1 MKLGAFEIQVVED
14 GRFGL
19 DGGAMFG
26 IIPRPLWARSNPP
39 DEANRIEMA
48 LRCLL
53 IRTEDRCILIDN
65 GMGEQ
70 WDERQRSQFALSRTP
85 VPGLVENLA
94 ALGVDRLDVTD
105 MVFTHF
111 HFDHN
116 GGTVQPDGALT
127 FPNAMHHGSKT
138 NYEQALNPS
147 PKDAGSFR
155 VQDRAGLVL
164 GQNLTLHDGP
174 WTLCEGVDFLVSDG
188 HTLGMHLPRVRA
200 EGETLVYCADLIPT
214 SSHLHL
220 PWVMGY
226 DCMPVRTIEEKTD
239 LLAQAYAER
248 WVLVF
253 EHDPEIDACRV
264 DQDDRARYRRGEVI
278 DLGGRGRSWG

>member
-1 MKLGAFEIQVVED
+1 MRAS
-14 GRFGL
+14 GRSC
-19 DGGAMFG
+19 AE
-26 IIPRPLWARSNPP
+26 P
-39 DEANRIEMA
+39 D
-48 LRCLL
+48 
-53 IRTEDRCILIDN
+53 
-65 GMGEQ
+65 
-70 WDERQRSQFALSRTP
+70 P

-138 NYEQALNPS
+138 NCEQALNPS

-174 WTLCEGVDFLVSDG
+174 WTLLRRGRLSCQRRTHLG
-188 HTLGMHLPRVRA
+188 HASSPDRA

-214 SSHLHL
+214 SQ
-220 PWVMGY
+220 PPAPAG
-226 DCMPVRTIEEKTD
+226 
-239 LLAQAYAER
+239 
-248 WVLVF
+248 
-253 EHDPEIDACRV
+253 
-264 DQDDRARYRRGEVI
+264 
-278 DLGGRGRSWG
+278 